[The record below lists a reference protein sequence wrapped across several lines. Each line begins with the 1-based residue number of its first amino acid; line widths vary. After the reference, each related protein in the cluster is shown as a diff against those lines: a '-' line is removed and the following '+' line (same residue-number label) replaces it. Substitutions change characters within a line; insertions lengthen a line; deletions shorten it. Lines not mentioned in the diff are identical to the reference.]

1 MNQGNLLKYF
11 IHRAQTFFSV
21 PQATLIGLKQRA
33 YGVDM
38 SRYQGTFNPAAAVP
52 GLLDFGIIKATEGT
66 TYKDPEFENFYPGI
80 SKLTAQGAYHYLRS
94 GMSSATQ
101 ANWFLNTIAGKK
113 FHILVIDFESNGNVM
128 DDAFVNILFDVL
140 SRVSMGRPEAKTIL
154 YTNPNYYNT
163 IIYPAAL
170 RIWGRDVFADWDLW
184 IAQYPWV
191 VNVDGE
197 PVMPKNRADW
207 KLWQFS
213 NAGVAAEHGTKYA
226 VDRNV
231 FNGSVSAFKTWL
243 NITDPV
249 PPPPVAALPDMQV
262 VLGDDVTYIKQTVIL
277 KAKK

>member
-1 MNQGNLLKYF
+1 MNQNNLFKFL
-11 IHRAQTFFSV
+11 IHRAQAFFSV
-21 PQATLIGLKQRA
+21 PQATLIGFKQRA

-38 SRYQGTFNPAAAVP
+38 SRYQGSFNPDAAVP
-52 GLLDFGIIKATEGT
+52 GLLDFGIIKATEGSD
-66 TYKDPEFENFYPGI
+66 YKDPAFENLYTGI
-80 SKLTAQGAYHYLRS
+80 SKLTAQGTYHYLKSNVS
-94 GMSSATQ
+94 GMSQ

-113 FHILVIDFESNGNVM
+113 FHMLVMGFESTGNVM
-128 DDAFVNILFDVL
+128 NDDFVRILYDALV
-140 SRVSMGRPEAKTIL
+140 RVSAARPEAKTIL

-163 IIYPAAL
+163 VIYPAAM

-184 IAQYPWV
+184 IAQYPLI

-213 NAGVAAEHGTKYA
+213 NAGNAAEHGTGGA

-231 FNGSVSAFKTWL
+231 FNGSVSAFKAWL
-243 NITDPV
+243 NITTPI
-249 PPPPVAALPDMQV
+249 PPVVSLPDMQV
-262 VLGDDVTYIKQTVIL
+262 VLGDNVTYVQQTVIL